1 MKMHFKKEKSY
12 IITGAT
18 SMIGIS
24 LCQYISSL
32 NGNMVYA
39 VCREGSTGLN
49 KLPANDQI
57 KVIFSDLKNISN
69 IANKFGHA
77 DVFINLAW
85 TNTDHEGRNDAI
97 LQGINVDYAKEAIR
111 IAALNGC
118 KLFVEAGSQAEYGF
132 IQDMITEETPC
143 NPELEYG
150 KAKLRV
156 LNEGSV
162 LCDSLGLKYL
172 HLRIFST
179 FGENDRPWTLI
190 MSAIDKMLKNQNLEL
205 SSCTQ
210 SWNYLYVTD
219 CVKQIVLLCEYLINK
234 PNFKSGVYHIAS
246 KDTRPLKDFINEM
259 KSVLNSSSTMQYGS
273 VIPSKQVSLNPSVAK
288 TENAIG
294 FITEVSF
301 AEAIKIIVKT
311 NYNIQ
316 L

>member
-1 MKMHFKKEKSY
+1 
-12 IITGAT
+12 
-18 SMIGIS
+18 MIGIS

-32 NGNMVYA
+32 SGYFVYA
-39 VCREGSTGLN
+39 VCREGSNGLN
-49 KLPANDQI
+49 KLPTNCQT
-57 KVIFSDLKNISN
+57 KVIFSDLENIRN
-69 IANKFGHA
+69 IVNKIDDA

-85 TNTDHEGRNDAI
+85 TNTDYEGRNNAI
-97 LQGINVDYAKEAIR
+97 LQGLNVDYTKDAIHV
-111 IAALNGC
+111 AALTGC

-132 IQDMITEETPC
+132 HTDLITEDTPC
-143 NPELEYG
+143 TPEVEYG

-162 LCDSLGLKYL
+162 LCDSLDLKYL

-190 MSAIDKMLKNQNLEL
+190 ASAIDKMLKNEDLQL
-205 SSCTQ
+205 SSCAQ
-210 SWNYLYVTD
+210 NWNYLYVSD
-219 CVKQIVLLCEYLINK
+219 CARQIFLLCKCLTNK

-246 KDTRPLKDFINEM
+246 KDTRPLKDFIEEM
-259 KSVLNSSSTMQYGS
+259 KSVLNSSSILQYGS
-273 VIPSKQVSLNPSVAK
+273 FIPSKQVSLNPSVAK
-288 TENAIG
+288 TEKAIK